1 MTNFKKHPD
10 GYKSFLGR
18 DDKGLYS
25 VRIGWQVYASN
36 ANGSVLYKVK
46 GEVKTPLDVEK
57 FKIDYPKAWNELTQ
71 EIEFQR
77 RKQLAIK
84 LRETN
89 IPTYDRKT
97 ISVLA
102 ASPALDEDKKM
113 TTENSKDNLHIWN
126 AVKQTP
132 TNFLKN

>member
-89 IPTYDRKT
+89 IP
-97 ISVLA
+97 
-102 ASPALDEDKKM
+102 
-113 TTENSKDNLHIWN
+113 
-126 AVKQTP
+126 
-132 TNFLKN
+132 F

>member
-1 MTNFKKHPD
+1 MQKVKHHPD

-46 GEVKTPLDVEK
+46 DRFKTPLDVEK
-57 FKIDYPKAWNELTQ
+57 FKTDYPKVWNELTQ
-71 EIEFQR
+71 EIDFQR

-89 IPTYDRKT
+89 IPTYDRKNYKRSRGFT
-97 ISVLA
+97 GSR
-102 ASPALDEDKKM
+102 
-113 TTENSKDNLHIWN
+113 
-126 AVKQTP
+126 
-132 TNFLKN
+132 

>member
-10 GYKSFLGR
+10 GYMSFLGR

-46 GEVKTPLDVEK
+46 DGVKTPLNVSK
-57 FKIDYPKAWNELTQ
+57 FQTEYPKVWNEITQ
-71 EIEFQR
+71 EIDFQR

-89 IPTYDRKT
+89 IPTYDRK
-97 ISVLA
+97 A
-102 ASPALDEDKKM
+102 Y
-113 TTENSKDNLHIWN
+113 
-126 AVKQTP
+126 KQKRGFTGSR
-132 TNFLKN
+132 

>member
-89 IPTYDRKT
+89 IPFRDRK
-97 ISVLA
+97 A
-102 ASPALDEDKKM
+102 Y
-113 TTENSKDNLHIWN
+113 
-126 AVKQTP
+126 KQKRGFTGSR
-132 TNFLKN
+132 

>member
-89 IPTYDRKT
+89 IPFRDR
-97 ISVLA
+97 
-102 ASPALDEDKKM
+102 
-113 TTENSKDNLHIWN
+113 
-126 AVKQTP
+126 
-132 TNFLKN
+132 

>member
-10 GYKSFLGR
+10 GYKSYLGLDR
-18 DDKGLYS
+18 STSLYS

-46 GEVKTPLDVEK
+46 DGFKKPLNVEQ
-57 FKIDYPKAWNELTQ
+57 FKAKEPKVFASLMQ
-71 EIEFQR
+71 EIDFQR

-89 IPTYDRKT
+89 IPTYDRK
-97 ISVLA
+97 A
-102 ASPALDEDKKM
+102 Y
-113 TTENSKDNLHIWN
+113 
-126 AVKQTP
+126 KQKRGFTGSR
-132 TNFLKN
+132 